1 MKPLFLIPMFF
12 LFGFAAQSQEKQ
24 QTEKRKSAEYT
35 IAVSGNCGMCKK
47 RIEKAAYSV
56 KGVKSANWH
65 PEGKDVH
72 VIIDERKTTI
82 EEVHKAISKAG
93 HDTDKV
99 KTDDQTYEK
108 LHHCCQYERM

>member
-1 MKPLFLIPMFF
+1 MKRLFLILTIFF
-12 LFGFAAQSQEKQ
+12 AGIVTQAQEKE
-24 QTEKRKSAEYT
+24 TPKKKNAEHT
-35 IAVSGNCGMCKK
+35 ISVNGNCGMCKK

-65 PEGKDVH
+65 SDHKDVH
-72 VIIDERKTTI
+72 VIIDERKTSI
-82 EEVHKAISKAG
+82 EEVHQAIAKAG

-99 KTDDQTYEK
+99 KSDDQTYEK